1 MTDKYALFGPG
12 GNAEEF
18 YAAGYKSTWQ
28 APAWLKAKGLD
39 AYEYQAGNGVVG
51 KRETFC
57 KIGEEAKKNGIA
69 LSFHAPYF
77 ISLSGED
84 MEKRLKSLSYIEQS
98 LDAAEAMGADL
109 IVIHTGSAG
118 KISREKAMDLASD
131 TIYKAV
137 EAFGDRGIS
146 LGLETM
152 GKQNQLGT
160 PEEVVRLCKIDPIL
174 RPVVDFGHLYARS
187 IGEQFTQKDHFRAL
201 FDLIGEGLGDEAA
214 RTLHCHF
221 SMIQFTGAGE
231 KKHLT
236 FEQTEY
242 GPRFEPL
249 MEVIAEEGLT
259 PRIICESAGTMAADA
274 LAMKTYYQSRLSA
287 H

>member
-1 MTDKYALFGPG
+1 MTDKLALFGPG

-18 YAAGYKSTWQ
+18 YAAGFKSTWQ

-51 KRETFC
+51 KPETFR
-57 KIGEEAKKNGIA
+57 KIGEEAKKNGIS

-84 MEKRLKSLSYIEQS
+84 IEKRLKSLTYIEQS
-98 LDAAEAMGADL
+98 LDAAAAMGADL

-131 TIYKAV
+131 TVYKAV
-137 EAFGDRGIS
+137 EAFADRGIY

-160 PEEVVRLCKIDPIL
+160 PEEVVRLCKIHPIL

-187 IGEQFTQKDHFRAL
+187 IGEQFTEKDHFRAL
-201 FDLIGEGLGDEAA
+201 FDLIGEGLGDDIA
-214 RTLHCHF
+214 RNLHCHF

-236 FEQTEY
+236 FEQTEF
-242 GPRFEPL
+242 GPRYEPL
-249 MEVIAEEGLT
+249 MEVLAEEGLT

-274 LAMKTYYQSRLSA
+274 FEMKSCYLQKLADR
-287 H
+287 